1 MVGNQA
7 YLFLIF
13 TFTGMAIGILFD
25 IFRALRKNFNTS
37 DILISIQDILFW
49 IITGFM
55 ILYNI
60 WYFNDGEIRIF
71 MFLGI
76 ILGVLIYILISS
88 MIYCLPVVLI
98 YILTLSSIIFQLLY
112 KILTIAKS
120 ILIKPI
126 QAIIK
131 LFNGVF
137 EGFLKILQKNLKKI
151 GNKKGK
157 IKKDGE

>member
-76 ILGVLIYILISS
+76 ILGVLIYIL
-88 MIYCLPVVLI
+88 
-98 YILTLSSIIFQLLY
+98 TLSSIIFQLLY

-137 EGFLKILQKNLKKI
+137 EGFLKILKKNLKKI

>member
-13 TFTGMAIGILFD
+13 TFTGLAIGILFD

-55 ILYNI
+55 VLYNI

-76 ILGVLIYILISS
+76 ILGVLIYIL
-88 MIYCLPVVLI
+88 
-98 YILTLSSIIFQLLY
+98 TLSSIIFQLLY
-112 KILTIAKS
+112 KILTIAKF

-126 QAIIK
+126 HVIIK
-131 LFNGVF
+131 LFKGILEF
-137 EGFLKILQKNLKKI
+137 FLKILKKI
-151 GNKKGK
+151 GNKRGK
-157 IKKDGE
+157 IKKDGEKYI